1 MNKNTVIDE
10 FSLIDKYFNWNIRT
24 NALSAKTTLLGIGDD
39 AAVLGVPEKKQLV
52 VTTDTLIAGVHFPV
66 DTSPHA
72 IGHKSLAVSLSD
84 LAAMGADPAWFTLA
98 LTLPEVNEQWLE
110 EFSVGLKT
118 LAEQYAVQLVG
129 GDTTK
134 GELSITIQAMGWVDP
149 EQVLT
154 RSGAQHQ
161 DKIYVSNTL
170 GDAAAG
176 LGVLQEK
183 LFLDPYDATECVSQ
197 LEYPQ
202 PQHSLSRLIRGFA
215 TSCIDVSDG
224 LISDLQHILK
234 ASNVGAKVNV
244 SKIPRSSVL
253 KKLDKK
259 KAFSYALAGGDDYEL
274 LFTIKSRDEFR
285 FLEFVEK
292 RDLKVTCIGEINE
305 GYEGIEFEPTFD
317 LESHGYK
324 HF

>member
-1 MNKNTVIDE
+1 MIDE
-10 FSLIDKYFNWNIRT
+10 FSLIEKYFNWKNVS
-24 NALSAKTTLLGIGDD
+24 NALSAKSISIDIGDD
-39 AAVLGVPEKKQLV
+39 AAVLNVPEKKQLV

-98 LTLPEVNEQWLE
+98 LTLPEVNEHWLE

-202 PQHSLSRLIRGFA
+202 PQHSLSRLVRGFA

-224 LISDLQHILK
+224 LVNDLQHILK
-234 ASNVGAKVNV
+234 TSRVGVTLNTN
-244 SKIPRSSVL
+244 KIPLSHVL
-253 KKLDKK
+253 KKLEKDK
-259 KAFSYALAGGDDYEL
+259 ALAYALSGGDDYEL
-274 LFTIKSRDEFR
+274 LFTIKPRDEFR
-285 FLEFVEK
+285 FLELVEK
-292 RDLKVTCIGEINE
+292 RGLKVTCIGMVDE
-305 GYEGIEFEPTFD
+305 GSDGVKFEPHFD
-317 LESHGYK
+317 LESSGYK